1 LNNLD
6 TLDRELK
13 NHTNFY
19 DEAEDFVESYSAKK
33 INEKETLAKKILNN
47 MDMVSAS
54 PITKPRGGNISS
66 LPPRP
71 V

>member
-1 LNNLD
+1 MINLD

-33 INEKETLAKKILNN
+33 INEKETLAKKIKNN
-47 MDMVSAS
+47 LDMVSAS
-54 PITKPRGGNISS
+54 PITKPRGGNLTT

-71 V
+71 I